1 MSGSTNN
8 AKATLSKRVAL
19 FFISPWFPWV
29 VALVA
34 TLLVAG
40 ILDVADELNWSASG
54 PGLTFDE
61 CFNIEVGVYLVD
73 SYYDAGL
80 ASFHPETQVEIYKH
94 PGYNPDHPPLGR
106 IALGVANKLVRSFS
120 AEEIKNS
127 YFVSATRLAS
137 ALEFGLLVLLIGV
150 YSRRWFGSHVCCY
163 ATLAVVCM
171 PRLFGHAHLASLEMC
186 TCLTYTAFV
195 LVLANSWKTTAK
207 SKPSVKRAFVPG
219 ILLGLVLLTK
229 IHAIL
234 LIPVV
239 VIWGLWNWRLRS
251 LIPMI
256 ALFTFAF
263 ATFFVG
269 WPWLW
274 IDPVEHLKEYFG
286 RATERAS
293 LNCFYIGKKYAD
305 TDVPWHYPFVMFAV
319 TMPVGFLFSGLVSL
333 LNRTG
338 DENSNR
344 TIFDQRTQ
352 LVLGAFLIP
361 LVVFTLPRVTVYD
374 GVRLFLMSFP
384 LFAIFAGLGMKR
396 IFDSLQLRN
405 GNRIATGFL
414 IFCFAVPIYNMV
426 TLHPCH
432 LSYYNAVVGGL
443 WKAEEL
449 GFEPTYWGDSVTPDF
464 LEEVQQQMP
473 QGAVIE
479 VAPVLHPL
487 QLHFMQQGSWLK
499 NRPDIVLSAYDHN
512 RNDLSKYVLVI
523 RRKADPWDSLTPPP
537 AGTKRLNSVER
548 QGVPLAEMYLLP

>member
-19 FFISPWFPWV
+19 FFLSPLFPWV
-29 VALVA
+29 AALGA
-34 TLLVAG
+34 TMLVAG
-40 ILDVADELNWSASG
+40 NLDVAEELNWSG
-54 PGLTFDE
+54 NGLGLTFDE

-73 SYYDAGL
+73 SFANAGL
-80 ASFHPETQVEIYKH
+80 ASFHPETQLEIYEH

-106 IALGVANKLVRSFS
+106 IALGVANRLVRSFS
-120 AEEIKNS
+120 KDEVAGN
-127 YFVSATRLAS
+127 YFVSAARLAS
-137 ALEFGLLVLLIGV
+137 AFEFGLLVLLIGI
-150 YSRRWFGSHVCCY
+150 YSRRWFGSHVSCY
-163 ATLAVVCM
+163 STLAVMCM

-195 LVLANSWKTTAK
+195 LILANRWKTTAK
-207 SKPSVKRAFVPG
+207 ARPTVMRALVPG

-256 ALFTFAF
+256 ALFSFAF

-293 LNCFYIGKKYAD
+293 LNCFYMGQKYAD

-319 TMPVGFLFSGLVSL
+319 TMPFGFLLSGLVAL
-333 LNRTG
+333 INRTG
-338 DENSNR
+338 DENSKR

-361 LVVFTLPRVTVYD
+361 LVVFTLPSVTVYD

-414 IFCFAVPIYNMV
+414 MICFAGPIYNIV

-432 LSYYNAVVGGL
+432 LSYYSEIVGGL

-449 GFEPTYWGDSVTPDF
+449 GFEPTYWGDSVTPKF
-464 LEEVQQQMP
+464 LEEVLQEIP

-499 NRPDIVLSAYDHN
+499 KRPDIILSAYDHN
-512 RNDLSKYVLVI
+512 RDDISRYVLVI
-523 RRKADPWDSLTPPP
+523 RRKADPWDSLSPPP
-537 AGTKRLNSVER
+537 VGTKTLHSVER
-548 QGVPLAEMYLLP
+548 QGIALAEFYLLP